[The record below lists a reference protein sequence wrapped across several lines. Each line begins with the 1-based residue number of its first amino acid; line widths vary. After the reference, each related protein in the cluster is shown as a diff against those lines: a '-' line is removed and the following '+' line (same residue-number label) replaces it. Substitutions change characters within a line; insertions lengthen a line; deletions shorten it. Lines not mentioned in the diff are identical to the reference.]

1 MSQPRYQIFVSSTFQ
16 DLEDERQAILN
27 AILKLNQFP
36 AGMEIFPATNDTAWG
51 LIKKVIEDSDYYVL
65 VIGGRYGS
73 MDESGI
79 SYTEKEYDF
88 AVSQN
93 IPVLAFLHSDPKS
106 ISVGKSEMDSKIR
119 KKLEA
124 FRNKVGKHHYNFWKT
139 TEELKEKVITS
150 LSQSIV
156 MNPQKGW
163 VKAGG
168 IDNTE
173 LLSRLADLQ
182 QRFDNLVEENN
193 KIKDSALFFDT
204 GQFLQGNDSLSI
216 KFDSDEKD
224 TKEIKLTFNQILLGI
239 GQSLLIHCE
248 IEDVEAELGI
258 FVYECFKKT
267 TEFIELVKTNNKYEG
282 RFRVI
287 VDEESIIE
295 IEIQLQILG
304 VIDVSSIVKQYS
316 GGNDIVRNFR
326 GQNQTYI
333 EKTWQLTEKG
343 RKLYLSQK
351 ALRQKHL

>member
-16 DLEDERQAILN
+16 DLEKERQAILN

-36 AGMEIFPATNDTAWG
+36 AGMEIFPATNDTAWE

-93 IPVLAFLHSDPKS
+93 IPVLAFVHSDLSS
-106 ISVGKSEMDSKIR
+106 IPLGKSETDSKIR

-124 FRNKVGKHHYNFWKT
+124 FKKKVERHHCNFWKT
-139 TEELKEKVITS
+139 TDELKEKVITS

-163 VKAGG
+163 IKAGR

-182 QRFDNLVEENN
+182 KRYDDLINE
-193 KIKDSALFFDT
+193 I
-204 GQFLQGNDSLSI
+204 
-216 KFDSDEKD
+216 
-224 TKEIKLTFNQILLGI
+224 IKLKESSIHFDPTQFAFNNQKLKVYFNYEG
-239 GQSLLIHCE
+239 STKTWHCE
-248 IEDVEAELGI
+248 ISWHNLFFSI
-258 FVYECFKKT
+258 
-267 TEFIELVKTNNKYEG
+267 G
-282 RFRVI
+282 RAAIGGCNERDIKDALSFMI
-287 VDEESIIE
+287 MDYFENGKEYFCLSNEIQSEPDEIDSYKISEESFE
-295 IEIQLQILG
+295 
-304 VIDVSSIVKQYS
+304 VIRNQVLALELISIKSNAYTP
-316 GGNDIVRNFR
+316 
-326 GQNQTYI
+326 QNPSFDEVYI
-333 EKTWQLTEKG
+333 SRVWELTAMG
-343 RKLYLSQK
+343 RKLFLNETAVKQNN
-351 ALRQKHL
+351 LE